1 MKIRRGDILYADLG
15 GQYQGSMQGGMR
27 PVVVVSNNM
36 ANKHSTVITVVPL
49 STKIFKKKNLPTHVF
64 VSAYRAEGL
73 EQHSIAICEQVTALD
88 MAGLLRTWER
98 STRKPLQGSPR
109 RCRYRWGYMISITD
123 KKSKAGRSVP
133 AFYIQRFVCHRTICK
148 LNRMKQAE
156 DRRTKVLDISEEKL
170 DAMAAVD
177 IRTVDINTLTDIRN
191 IKIDTKLPVE
201 EKLDSFARQ
210 TNNIYVHRMGDYV
223 VKVRFQKE
231 GASID
236 DKMEEYLRH
245 LAEIH
250 I

>member
-1 MKIRRGDILYADLG
+1 
-15 GQYQGSMQGGMR
+15 
-27 PVVVVSNNM
+27 
-36 ANKHSTVITVVPL
+36 
-49 STKIFKKKNLPTHVF
+49 
-64 VSAYRAEGL
+64 
-73 EQHSIAICEQVTALD
+73 
-88 MAGLLRTWER
+88 
-98 STRKPLQGSPR
+98 
-109 RCRYRWGYMISITD
+109 MISITD
-123 KKSKAGRSVP
+123 KRYDVLEPGSLSG
-133 AFYIQRFVCHRTICK
+133 FYIQRFVCHRTICE

-156 DRRTKVLDISEEKL
+156 DRRAKVLDISEEKL

-177 IRTVDINTLTDIRN
+177 IRD

-201 EKLDSFARQ
+201 EKLASFARQ